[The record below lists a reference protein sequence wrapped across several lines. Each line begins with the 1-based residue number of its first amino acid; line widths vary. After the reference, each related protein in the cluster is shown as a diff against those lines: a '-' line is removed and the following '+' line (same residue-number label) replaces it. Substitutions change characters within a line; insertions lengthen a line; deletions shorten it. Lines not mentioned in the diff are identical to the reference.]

1 MTNMPMQQRRSRF
14 PWLTLALGAVA
25 FAVLIA
31 LGTWQVE
38 RLHWKEGLLA
48 EIEARTH
55 AAPVSLGEIEKTW
68 SEQKDVDYR
77 PVTVSGLLLNDK
89 ERHFFA
95 TYDGYSGFYVYTPL
109 LLDDGRAVFINR
121 GFVPYDK
128 KNPASRPEGQ
138 LEGPVTITGLARN
151 PLIAK
156 PSSLV
161 PENDLKANI
170 YYWKD
175 LATMAAQSGIDRA
188 RLVPFFIDADKAPNP
203 GGAPVGGVTIID
215 LPNSHLQYALTWY
228 GLAATLVV
236 ILAISLWRRYK
247 LPAESGKDTGHSS
260 SSDLTSR

>member
-1 MTNMPMQQRRSRF
+1 MSKISEPARGQKF
-14 PWLTLALGAVA
+14 PWITIILGILV

-38 RLHWKEGLLA
+38 RLYWKEGLLA

-55 AAPVSLGEIEKTW
+55 AAPVPLADIEKIW
-68 SEQKDVDYR
+68 ANGNDVDYR
-77 PVTVSGLLLNDK
+77 TVTVSGRLLNGE

-109 LLDDGRAVFINR
+109 LLDDGRAVFVNR
-121 GFVPYDK
+121 GFVPYDRK
-128 KNPASRPEGQ
+128 EPATRSEGQ
-138 LEGPVTITGLARN
+138 VEGKVTITGLARN
-151 PLIAK
+151 PLAAK

-161 PENDLKANI
+161 PDNDLKANI

-175 LATMAAQSGIDRA
+175 LVTMAGQSGIDA
-188 RLVPFFIDADKAPNP
+188 AKLVPFFIDADKAPNP

-215 LPNSHLQYALTWY
+215 LPNSHLQYAVTWY

-247 LPAESGKDTGHSS
+247 LRPENELGVDGTS

>member
-1 MTNMPMQQRRSRF
+1 MVDTSMPRPLPKF
-14 PWLTLALGAVA
+14 PWITLALGLVV
-25 FAVLIA
+25 FAVLVA

-55 AAPVSLGEIEKTW
+55 AAPVPLSELEKTW

-77 PVTVSGLLLNDK
+77 TVTVSGRLLNDK

-95 TYDGYSGFYVYTPL
+95 TYNGYSGFYVYTPL

-121 GFVPYDK
+121 GFVPYDR
-128 KNPASRPEGQ
+128 KNPASRPAGEV
-138 LEGPVTITGLARN
+138 ENPVTFTGLARN
-151 PLIAK
+151 PLAAK

-161 PENDLKANI
+161 PDNDLKANI

-175 LATMAAQSGIDRA
+175 LAAMAAQSGIASD
-188 RLVPFFIDADKAPNP
+188 RLVPFFIDADNAPNP

-236 ILAISLWRRYK
+236 ILAISLRRRYK
-247 LPAESGKDTGHSS
+247 LQPESKADAGETS